1 MTAAEYASLGTN
13 AGTAIAAISVSG
25 APTSTKIETGIGT
38 SLLTAAA
45 VPSPASPFLAIA
57 GGISELIG
65 ALGIGSGCGQTCVTA
80 TQYANKVSELGQQ
93 NLNLYMAIPT
103 PRPKS
108 LQLEALANFD
118 SIWNALVSQCGN
130 PALGSAGQRCIS
142 ERQRGGKYD
151 YFSYY
156 RDPIANDTNVYDD
169 TVAAANTTIEPPAS
183 AASGNPTLTSG
194 ISSATPVTGTA
205 LVGPPIAGDNTMM
218 YLLLG
223 GAALLVFMFM
233 SGGDGQG

>member
-1 MTAAEYASLGTN
+1 MTAAQYTTLGAS
-13 AGTAIAAISVSG
+13 AGAVIAATAVSN

-57 GGISELIG
+57 GGIAELAG
-65 ALGIGSGCGQTCVTA
+65 ALGIGSGCGQTCITA
-80 TQYANKVSELGQQ
+80 TQYANRTSDLAQQ
-93 NLNLYMAIPT
+93 NMNVYLSLPT

-108 LQLEALANFD
+108 LQQEALGNFD
-118 SIWNALVSQCGN
+118 AIWNALVQQCGN

-169 TVAAANTTIEPPAS
+169 TQAAVSAPTVVPPSSIPTQITTP
-183 AASGNPTLTSG
+183 SGTAVIP
-194 ISSATPVTGTA
+194 ISSPSTSTNPLSA
-205 LVGPPIAGDNTMM
+205 IS
-218 YLLLG
+218 LG
-223 GAALLVFMFM
+223 GSNLIYWVLGGLALFFVM
-233 SGGDGQG
+233 SRGNE